1 MTTPISDAERAA
13 RSFDF
18 VAARAELLDWFAA
31 NGRVF
36 PWRSEPTPYRVLV
49 SETMLQQTTTQTV
62 LGYFSRFLERFPNV
76 ASLAAASETEV
87 LKYWEG
93 LGYYRRAKALRSAA
107 VEIVERFGGAFPER
121 FDDVLALPGVG
132 RYTAGAVL
140 SFGFNRRAPILEANT
155 TRLNARLLGLRLE
168 TSTAAAQK
176 ILWAFA
182 ENWLPEE
189 ASVPK
194 KRKSSVYRDLNGA
207 LTDLGRLVCAPSSP
221 NCDACPLA
229 EFCESR
235 RLRLQNV
242 VPTPKKKPEIVERT
256 DVAFWVSRGDLF
268 NVSDA
273 SATDVLLI
281 RRPENALWAGL
292 WDFPRF
298 ETTTDADATLDERL
312 QLFLETEIGAAP
324 FDYRPGA
331 LLTTV
336 RHSVTRFRISLE
348 LRRLASGDP
357 AFVALK
363 SKAKKRP
370 PTLFDALETDASS
383 PKFDATQPVF
393 NERLARNV
401 VPNSPPRRAA
411 ETARIAAEFRWVPLD
426 ELGAYPLSSPGRKLA
441 KFVAENAALPSDAK

>member
-1 MTTPISDAERAA
+1 MRKSTPISDSDAERAA
-13 RSFDF
+13 ETFNF
-18 VAARAELLDWFAA
+18 VAARAGLLDWFAA

-62 LGYFSRFLERFPNV
+62 LGYFERFLTRFPDV
-76 ASLAAASETEV
+76 ASLAAASETDV

-107 VEIVERFGGAFPER
+107 IEIVERFGGVFPER

-176 ILWAFA
+176 ILWTFA
-182 ENWLPEE
+182 ESWLPTETDV
-189 ASVPK
+189 SQN
-194 KRKSSVYRDLNGA
+194 RKSSVYRDLNGA
-207 LTDLGRLVCAPSSP
+207 LTDLGRLVCAPNAP
-221 NCDACPLA
+221 NCDGCPLA

-242 VPTPKKKPEIVERT
+242 VPVPKKKPEIIERT
-256 DVAFWVSRGDLF
+256 DVAFWISRGDLF
-268 NVSDA
+268 DVSGA
-273 SATDVLLI
+273 SATDVLLV

-298 ETTTDADATLDERL
+298 ETNGANASLDERL

-331 LLTTV
+331 VLTTV
-336 RHSVTRFRISLE
+336 RHSVTRFRISLN
-348 LRRLASGDP
+348 LCRLASGDP
-357 AFVALK
+357 TFVALK
-363 SKAKKRP
+363 TKRKM
-370 PTLFDALETDASS
+370 PTLFDALENDGTQVAF
-383 PKFDATQPVF
+383 KQRIAFNAATPF
-393 NERLARNV
+393 
-401 VPNSPPRRAA
+401 SRRADSDV
-411 ETARIAAEFRWVPLD
+411 RIAAEFRWVPLD

-441 KFVAENAALPSDAK
+441 KFVAENGATAR